1 MEDILKLIEIKR
13 QKGHRSIQLLNQNF
27 RKSEISKD
35 NLLFES
41 ILQNDLKTDEEAAK
55 AVFKSDP
62 NNRNYRNAKSKL
74 RQKLLNHLYFLD
86 YDKKIYTDYQRY
98 EYEAFHAL
106 HQARILL
113 KEGGSD
119 LASKKLLQLL
129 KLAKICEFVDVVVL
143 TLIWL
148 KKEYAQ
154 EGKLGLYNEV
164 ELAQQY
170 YLKFQAAVRQS
181 EDLYYKEL
189 VQINKSYSAQTR
201 ALREIPTSIKQIRKN
216 ANEFNSTRIEVLA
229 QKLDL
234 LYCKITN
241 NFNQVISICSDIE
254 QMYFHRKDGEIRVDY
269 DQNRIYLTRL
279 EAYFNLSDVKNGLA
293 FCEEKESYFKPG
305 SDQWYRFN
313 ELRFLLAMN
322 GKQFQVAGEY
332 FRIVKVDKNFNHLD
346 DLELQRWNIYR
357 AFLIYFNNDKL
368 VKWGFN
374 LNHFLSF
381 EVQFPKDFSGYDIAV
396 HAIRFLY
403 FLRDGD
409 LKGLNLTLTELDK
422 YNSSHLDKRSNYRNS
437 VFIRLI
443 NLVPEN
449 DFSYETVKEK
459 GQVYMQKLQKTRI
472 PQDSYSDLEVYRY
485 EFMWEEVLQILKTN
499 KEYVHFKFY
508 HFTTS

>member
-13 QKGHRSIQLLNQNF
+13 KKGHRSIQLLNQNF

-35 NLLFES
+35 NILFDS
-41 ILQNDLKTDEEAAK
+41 IIKNQLETDDEAAQK
-55 AVFKSDP
+55 VFKSDP

-86 YDKKIYTDYQRY
+86 YDKKVYNDYQRY

-106 HQARILL
+106 HQSRILL
-113 KEGGSD
+113 KEG
-119 LASKKLLQLL
+119 ATEMAVKKLLQLL
-129 KLAKICEFVDVVVL
+129 KLAKICEFVDIVVL

-148 KKEYAQ
+148 KKEYAF
-154 EGKLGLYNEV
+154 EGKLGYYSEV

-170 YLKFQAAVRQS
+170 YLKFQAAVRES

-189 VQINKSYSAQTR
+189 VQINKSFSAQTR
-201 ALREIPTSIKQIRKN
+201 ALREIPNSIKQIRKN

-229 QKLDL
+229 QKLEI

-241 NFNQVISICSDIE
+241 DFSKVISICSDIE
-254 QMYFHRKDGEIRVDY
+254 KMYFHRKDGEVRVDY
-269 DQNRIYLTRL
+269 DENKIYLTKL
-279 EAYFNLSDVKNGLA
+279 EAYYNLNEIGSGLKFSD
-293 FCEEKESYFKPG
+293 EKDDYFKAG
-305 SDQWYRFN
+305 TKEWFRFN
-313 ELRFLLAMN
+313 ELRFLMAMN
-322 GKQFQVAGEY
+322 GQDFKKAGEY
-332 FRIVKVDKNFNHLD
+332 YRAVKVDKNFNSLEEL
-346 DLELQRWNIYR
+346 DLERWNIYR
-357 AFLIYFNNDKL
+357 AFLIYFNEDKL

-374 LNHFLSF
+374 LSHFLSF
-381 EVQFPKDFSGYDIAV
+381 DASFPRDFQGYSIAV
-396 HAIRFLY
+396 LVIRFLY

-449 DFSYETVKEK
+449 DFSYETIKDK
-459 GQVYMQKLQKTRI
+459 GQIYLQKLQNTHI
-472 PQDSYSDLEVYRY
+472 PQDSYADLEVLRY
-485 EFMWEEVLQILKTN
+485 EFLWQEVLNILNTN

-508 HFTTS
+508 HFTSS